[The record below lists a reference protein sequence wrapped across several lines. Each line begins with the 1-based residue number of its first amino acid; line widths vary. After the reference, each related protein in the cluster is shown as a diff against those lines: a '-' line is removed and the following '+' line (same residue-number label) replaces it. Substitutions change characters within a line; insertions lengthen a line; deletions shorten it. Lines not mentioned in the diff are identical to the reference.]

1 LPVPEEVAVQKSSK
15 RIPVLAGIGAA
26 AVAGVAALAFAVSP
40 AQAED
45 PTPSP
50 SASASSPAI
59 GRPDHEAVREQR
71 QQELAAALATELGID
86 KAKVAAAL
94 EKVEAARQAEAKA
107 DRIADLKTRLDA
119 AVQEGKLTAEES
131 AAILKAAEAGV
142 FPHGGGHGPGGV
154 HSLGGGPGL
163 GGGQGPGGRPGR

>member
-1 LPVPEEVAVQKSSK
+1 LEVAVQKAS
-15 RIPVLAGIGAA
+15 RRLPVLAGIGAA
-26 AVAGVAALAFAVSP
+26 GVAGVAALAFAVSP

-50 SASASSPAI
+50 SASASSPAT
-59 GRPDHEAVREQR
+59 GKPDREAARAQR
-71 QQELAAALATELGID
+71 QDELAAALATELGID

-94 EKVEAARQAEAKA
+94 EKVEAARRTEAKA

-119 AVQEGKLTAEES
+119 AVKDGKLTAEES

-142 FPHGGGHGPGGV
+142 FPQGGGHGRG
-154 HSLGGGPGL
+154 
-163 GGGQGPGGRPGR
+163 GGRPGR

>member
-1 LPVPEEVAVQKSSK
+1 MQKPSK
-15 RIPVLAGIGAA
+15 RVPVLAGIGAA
-26 AVAGVAALAFAVSP
+26 GVAGVAALAFAVSP

-50 SASASSPAI
+50 SASSPSASSSPSATSPTDQ
-59 GRPDHEAVREQR
+59 PDREAARAQR
-71 QQELAAALATELGID
+71 QDELAAALAAELGID

-94 EKVEAARQAEAKA
+94 EKVQAAREAEAKA

-119 AVQEGKLTAEES
+119 AVKEGKLTAEES

-142 FPHGGGHGPGGV
+142 LPQGGRGGHGR
-154 HSLGGGPGL
+154 GGPF
-163 GGGQGPGGRPGR
+163 GR

>member
-1 LPVPEEVAVQKSSK
+1 MQRPSK

-26 AVAGVAALAFAVSP
+26 GVAGVAALAFAVSP

-50 SASASSPAI
+50 SASASASAT
-59 GRPDHEAVREQR
+59 GKPDRAAARAQR
-71 QQELAAALATELGID
+71 QDELAAALATELGID

-94 EKVEAARQAEAKA
+94 EKVQAAQQSEAKA
-107 DRIADLKTRLDA
+107 DRIAALKTKLDA
-119 AVQEGKLTAEES
+119 AVKEGKLTAAES

-142 FPHGGGHGPGGV
+142 LPQGGPGGGR
-154 HSLGGGPGL
+154 GGHF
-163 GGGQGPGGRPGR
+163 GR